1 MSLVGRVAI
10 VTGASRGIG
19 AEIAKQL
26 AAAGAHVACV
36 ATKKENAGKT
46 ADEIF
51 AAGGKA
57 EAYGCDVSDFSAV
70 EAMVK
75 EIGDALGAP
84 TVIVNNAGVAVDNLL
99 IRLTE
104 DDWDKVVGV
113 NLKGAFNVIKCCTK
127 GMMKERWGRIINVSS
142 VVGLHGAAGQ
152 TNYAAS
158 KAGLVGLSMSVAKEL
173 GGRNVTCNTIAPGF
187 IETDMTAELS
197 DEMRQYVVKSAPVA
211 RLGTPADVAPLVV
224 FLCTEAGSYITGQ
237 TITVDGGLTL

>member
-1 MSLVGRVAI
+1 VSLVGRVAI

-51 AAGGKA
+51 AAGGRA
-57 EAYGCDVSDFSAV
+57 EAYGCDVSDFAAV

-75 EIGDALGAP
+75 EISDALGAP

-99 IRLTE
+99 LRLTE

-173 GGRNVTCNTIAPGF
+173 GSRNVTCNTIAPGF

-197 DEMRQYVVKSAPVA
+197 DEMRQYVLKSAPVA
-211 RLGTPADVAPLVV
+211 RLGTPTDIAPLVV
-224 FLCTEAGSYITGQ
+224 FLCSEAGSYITGQ